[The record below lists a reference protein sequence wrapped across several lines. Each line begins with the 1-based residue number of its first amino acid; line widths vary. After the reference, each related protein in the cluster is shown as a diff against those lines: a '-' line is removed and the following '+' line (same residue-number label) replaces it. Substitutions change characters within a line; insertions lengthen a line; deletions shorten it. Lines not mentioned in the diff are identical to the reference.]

1 MQAML
6 VVNADNS
13 WSDSMH
19 GAIEADLETALTRR
33 RVNSMNMLKYKG
45 IISNGL

>member
-13 WSDSMH
+13 WSDSMR
-19 GAIEADLETALTRR
+19 GAVKADLETAL
-33 RVNSMNMLKYKG
+33 SPG
-45 IISNGL
+45 EG